1 MAGDNLLGQHSGKH
15 RREIVGLDVDFGAGE
30 VFGRGSPERAAANE
44 FANQGGGRDVVGRGG
59 VDDFEKS

>member
-30 VFGRGSPERAAANE
+30 DFRA
-44 FANQGGGRDVVGRGG
+44 GLTRTRCRR
-59 VDDFEKS
+59 